1 MIKPY
6 SPKLAKNQH
15 FIPQMYLRNFS
26 FNFNNKKEE
35 AEIYFLMKENITSF
49 SKLKME
55 DKNFIENIC
64 YGNYIYTTLD
74 EYSTILELLKTSF
87 NSNVNCYKNKLTS
100 YFKSLSYSQYK
111 EIFNLYNIEIKEKR
125 KNFFREK
132 LKNVSPKT
140 VVSLHSDFSSKDSI
154 KITYNGNISDFLNEY
169 EKQSVNSAMLK
180 VEELYLNMYTSTFN
194 NLNLKIEK
202 LNKTF
207 PKKIEN
213 LDILKNSISSF
224 NSIIK
229 EMVDEVNKL
238 KNRLEKLKDEKLP
251 FKLTTFQQEICD
263 RLSILNYDGLNKIST
278 NFIDILLKLVE
289 KGYKKCKKIE
299 KTFLENILADYE
311 NTASNFINVISSKSQ
326 IDENTKYELIK
337 YIAIQYFRLQ
347 KNNLKIIEKIRKV
360 RSYKEFIRLEIPK
373 ILKSDYII
381 FKISSPLFCTSD
393 NPICVLDSNFLLF
406 PLTPYIA
413 CITSYKYDKKLETN
427 IFILDEIKENLFIK
441 YINFLIINNSK
452 SLVLSFNDE
461 IEIIQIK
468 TEEFKSL
475 FCNLLNKN

>member
-6 SPKLAKNQH
+6 SPKLTKNQH

-55 DKNFIENIC
+55 DKNFVENIC

-87 NSNVNCYKNKLTS
+87 NSNVNCYRNKLTS

-111 EIFNLYNIEIKEKR
+111 EIFNLYNTEIKEKR

-132 LKNVSPKT
+132 LKNVSLET
-140 VVSLHSDFSSKDSI
+140 AVRLHSDFSSKDFI

-180 VEELYLNMYTSTFN
+180 VKELYLNMYTNTFN
-194 NLNLKIEK
+194 NLNLKIE
-202 LNKTF
+202 
-207 PKKIEN
+207 N
-213 LDILKNSISSF
+213 LDMLKNSISSF
-224 NSIIK
+224 NSIVK
-229 EMVDEVNKL
+229 EMVDEVNEL
-238 KNRLEKLKDEKLP
+238 KNRLEKLKNEKLP

-278 NFIDILLKLVE
+278 NFIDILLELVKKE
-289 KGYKKCKKIE
+289 YKKCKKIE

-311 NTASNFINVISSKSQ
+311 NTASNFINIISSKSQ

-347 KNNLKIIEKIRKV
+347 KNSLKIIEKIRKV

-393 NPICVLDSNFLLF
+393 NPICVLDSNFLIF
-406 PLTPYIA
+406 PLTPYII
-413 CITSYKYDKKLETN
+413 CITSYKYGKKLETN

-441 YINFLIINNSK
+441 YVNFLSVNNAK

-461 IEIIQIK
+461 MDIIKIK

-475 FCNLLNKN
+475 FCNLLNK

>member
-6 SPKLAKNQH
+6 SPKLTKNQH

-87 NSNVNCYKNKLTS
+87 NSNVNYYKNKLTS

-111 EIFNLYNIEIKEKR
+111 ETFNFCNIGIREER
-125 KNFFREK
+125 ENFFRKE
-132 LKNVSPKT
+132 LKNVSPGT
-140 VVSLHSDFSSKDSI
+140 AINLHSDFSSKDST
-154 KITYNGNISDFLNEY
+154 KIIYNGNISDFLNEY
-169 EKQSVNSAMLK
+169 EKQSFNSAMLK
-180 VEELYLNMYTSTFN
+180 VKELYLNMYTSTFN

-207 PKKIEN
+207 PKKKNEN
-213 LDILKNSISSF
+213 LDMLKNSISSF

-229 EMVDEVNKL
+229 EMVDEVNEL
-238 KNRLEKLKDEKLP
+238 KNRLEKLKNEKLP
-251 FKLTTFQQEICD
+251 FKLTTFQQEIFD
-263 RLSILNYDGLNKIST
+263 RLSILNYDGLKKIST
-278 NFIDILLKLVE
+278 NFIDILLELIE
-289 KGYKKCKKIE
+289 KEYKKCKKIE

-311 NTASNFINVISSKSQ
+311 NTASNFINIISSKSQ

-337 YIAIQYFRLQ
+337 YIALQYFRLQ

-393 NPICVLDSNFLLF
+393 NPICVLDSNFLIF
-406 PLTPYIA
+406 PLTPYII
-413 CITSYKYDKKLETN
+413 CITSYKYGKKLETN

-441 YINFLIINNSK
+441 YVNFLSVNNAK

-461 IEIIQIK
+461 MDIIKIK

-475 FCNLLNKN
+475 FCNLLNK

>member
-6 SPKLAKNQH
+6 SPKLTKNQH

-169 EKQSVNSAMLK
+169 EKQSFNSAMLK
-180 VEELYLNMYTSTFN
+180 VKELYLNMYTSTFN
-194 NLNLKIEK
+194 NLNLKI
-202 LNKTF
+202 
-207 PKKIEN
+207 
-213 LDILKNSISSF
+213 
-224 NSIIK
+224 
-229 EMVDEVNKL
+229 
-238 KNRLEKLKDEKLP
+238 
-251 FKLTTFQQEICD
+251 
-263 RLSILNYDGLNKIST
+263 
-278 NFIDILLKLVE
+278 
-289 KGYKKCKKIE
+289 
-299 KTFLENILADYE
+299 
-311 NTASNFINVISSKSQ
+311 
-326 IDENTKYELIK
+326 
-337 YIAIQYFRLQ
+337 
-347 KNNLKIIEKIRKV
+347 
-360 RSYKEFIRLEIPK
+360 
-373 ILKSDYII
+373 
-381 FKISSPLFCTSD
+381 
-393 NPICVLDSNFLLF
+393 
-406 PLTPYIA
+406 
-413 CITSYKYDKKLETN
+413 
-427 IFILDEIKENLFIK
+427 
-441 YINFLIINNSK
+441 
-452 SLVLSFNDE
+452 
-461 IEIIQIK
+461 
-468 TEEFKSL
+468 
-475 FCNLLNKN
+475 

>member
-1 MIKPY
+1 
-6 SPKLAKNQH
+6 
-15 FIPQMYLRNFS
+15 
-26 FNFNNKKEE
+26 
-35 AEIYFLMKENITSF
+35 
-49 SKLKME
+49 ME

-213 LDILKNSISSF
+213 LDMLKNSISSF

-238 KNRLEKLKDEKLP
+238 KNRLEKLKNEKLP

-278 NFIDILLKLVE
+278 NFIDILLELVE
-289 KGYKKCKKIE
+289 KEYKKCKKIE

-311 NTASNFINVISSKSQ
+311 NT
-326 IDENTKYELIK
+326 KYELIK

-347 KNNLKIIEKIRKV
+347 K
-360 RSYKEFIRLEIPK
+360 
-373 ILKSDYII
+373 
-381 FKISSPLFCTSD
+381 
-393 NPICVLDSNFLLF
+393 
-406 PLTPYIA
+406 IA
-413 CITSYKYDKKLETN
+413 
-427 IFILDEIKENLFIK
+427 
-441 YINFLIINNSK
+441 
-452 SLVLSFNDE
+452 
-461 IEIIQIK
+461 
-468 TEEFKSL
+468 
-475 FCNLLNKN
+475 

>member
-6 SPKLAKNQH
+6 SPKLTKNQH

-87 NSNVNCYKNKLTS
+87 NSNVNCYKNKLAF
-100 YFKSLSYSQYK
+100 YFESLSYSQY
-111 EIFNLYNIEIKEKR
+111 EETFNSYNIRIKEKLE
-125 KNFFREK
+125 NFFREK
-132 LKNVSPKT
+132 LKNISVGT
-140 VVSLHSDFSSKDSI
+140 VVKVCNEFSYKDSI
-154 KITYNGNISDFLNEY
+154 KIIYNGNISNFLNEY
-169 EKQSVNSAMLK
+169 NKQLVNFSLLK
-180 VEELYLNMYTSTFN
+180 VKELYLNMYTNTFN

-213 LDILKNSISSF
+213 LDMLKNSISSF

-229 EMVDEVNKL
+229 EMVDEVNEL
-238 KNRLEKLKDEKLP
+238 KNRLEKLKNEKLP

-278 NFIDILLKLVE
+278 NFIDILLELVE
-289 KGYKKCKKIE
+289 KEYKKCKKIE

-311 NTASNFINVISSKSQ
+311 NTASNFINIISSKSQ

-347 KNNLKIIEKIRKV
+347 KNSLKIIEKIRKT

-406 PLTPYIA
+406 PLTPYIV

>member
-6 SPKLAKNQH
+6 SPKLTKNQH

-55 DKNFIENIC
+55 DKNFVENIC

-87 NSNVNCYKNKLTS
+87 NSNVNCYRNKLTS

-111 EIFNLYNIEIKEKR
+111 EIFNLYNTEIKEKR

-132 LKNVSPKT
+132 LKNVSLET
-140 VVSLHSDFSSKDSI
+140 AVRLHSDFSSKDFI

-180 VEELYLNMYTSTFN
+180 VKELYLNMYTNTFN
-194 NLNLKIEK
+194 NLNLKIEN

-207 PKKIEN
+207 PKKNEN
-213 LDILKNSISSF
+213 LDMLKNSISSF

-229 EMVDEVNKL
+229 EMVDEVNEL
-238 KNRLEKLKDEKLP
+238 KNRLEKLKNEKLP

-278 NFIDILLKLVE
+278 NFIDILLELIE
-289 KGYKKCKKIE
+289 KEYKKCKKIE

-311 NTASNFINVISSKSQ
+311 NTASNFINIISSKSQ

-347 KNNLKIIEKIRKV
+347 KNSLKIIEKIRKV

-406 PLTPYIA
+406 PLTPYIV
-413 CITSYKYDKKLETN
+413 CITSYKYNKKLETN

-441 YINFLIINNSK
+441 YVNFLSVNNAK

-461 IEIIQIK
+461 MDIIKIK

-475 FCNLLNKN
+475 FCNLLNK

>member
-1 MIKPY
+1 
-6 SPKLAKNQH
+6 
-15 FIPQMYLRNFS
+15 
-26 FNFNNKKEE
+26 
-35 AEIYFLMKENITSF
+35 
-49 SKLKME
+49 
-55 DKNFIENIC
+55 
-64 YGNYIYTTLD
+64 
-74 EYSTILELLKTSF
+74 
-87 NSNVNCYKNKLTS
+87 
-100 YFKSLSYSQYK
+100 
-111 EIFNLYNIEIKEKR
+111 
-125 KNFFREK
+125 
-132 LKNVSPKT
+132 
-140 VVSLHSDFSSKDSI
+140 
-154 KITYNGNISDFLNEY
+154 
-169 EKQSVNSAMLK
+169 
-180 VEELYLNMYTSTFN
+180 MYTNTFN

-213 LDILKNSISSF
+213 LDMLKNSISSF

-229 EMVDEVNKL
+229 EMVDEVNEL
-238 KNRLEKLKDEKLP
+238 KNRLEKLKNEKLP

-278 NFIDILLKLVE
+278 NFIDILLELVE
-289 KGYKKCKKIE
+289 KEYKKCKKIE

-311 NTASNFINVISSKSQ
+311 NT
-326 IDENTKYELIK
+326 KYELIK

-347 KNNLKIIEKIRKV
+347 KNSLKIIEKIRKV

-381 FKISSPLFCTSD
+381 FKISLPLFCTSD

-406 PLTPYIA
+406 PLTPYIV

>member
-6 SPKLAKNQH
+6 SPKLTKNQH

-87 NSNVNCYKNKLTS
+87 NSNVNCYRNKLTS

-111 EIFNLYNIEIKEKR
+111 EIFNLYNTEIKEKR

-132 LKNVSPKT
+132 LKNVSLET
-140 VVSLHSDFSSKDSI
+140 AVRLHSDFSSKDFI

-180 VEELYLNMYTSTFN
+180 VKELYLNMYTNTFN
-194 NLNLKIEK
+194 NLNLKIE
-202 LNKTF
+202 
-207 PKKIEN
+207 N
-213 LDILKNSISSF
+213 LDMLKNSISSF
-224 NSIIK
+224 NSIVK
-229 EMVDEVNKL
+229 EMVDEVNEL
-238 KNRLEKLKDEKLP
+238 KNRLEKLKNEKLP

-278 NFIDILLKLVE
+278 NFIDILLELVE
-289 KGYKKCKKIE
+289 KEYKKCKKIE

-311 NTASNFINVISSKSQ
+311 NTASNFINTISSKSQ

-406 PLTPYIA
+406 PLTPYIV
-413 CITSYKYDKKLETN
+413 CITSYKYNKKLETN

-441 YINFLIINNSK
+441 YVNFLSVNNAK

-461 IEIIQIK
+461 MDIIQIK

-475 FCNLLNKN
+475 FCNLLNK